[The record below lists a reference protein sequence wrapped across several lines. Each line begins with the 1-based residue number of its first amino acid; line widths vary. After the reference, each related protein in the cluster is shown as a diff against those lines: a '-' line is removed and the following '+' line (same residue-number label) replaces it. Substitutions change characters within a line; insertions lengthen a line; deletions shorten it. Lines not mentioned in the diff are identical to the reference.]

1 MAARSLFQEFSMA
14 LRTHL
19 DYTRPMLRYIVILF
33 LLFILY
39 SLGSAAYFMLK
50 DHGASERMVRALTV
64 RVALSVTLFL
74 ILMAGIRFGF
84 ITGKL

>member
-1 MAARSLFQEFSMA
+1 MA
-14 LRTHL
+14 LPAGL
-19 DYTRPMLRYIVILF
+19 DYTALMKYLVILF

-39 SLGSAAYFMLK
+39 SLGAAAYFMLK
-50 DHGASERMVRALTV
+50 DNGTSERMVRALTV

-74 ILMAGIRFGF
+74 LLMAGIHFGF

>member
-1 MAARSLFQEFSMA
+1 MA
-14 LRTHL
+14 LPLGLH
-19 DYTRPMLRYIVILF
+19 YTVPMKYLVILF

-39 SLGSAAYFMLK
+39 SLGAAAYFMLK
-50 DHGASERMVRALTV
+50 DQGSSERMVRALTV

-74 ILMAGIRFGF
+74 LLMAGIHFGF